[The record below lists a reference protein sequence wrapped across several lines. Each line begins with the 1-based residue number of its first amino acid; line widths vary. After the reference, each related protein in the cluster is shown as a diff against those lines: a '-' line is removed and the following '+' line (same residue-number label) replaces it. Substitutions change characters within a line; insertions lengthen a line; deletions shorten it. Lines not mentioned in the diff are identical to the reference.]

1 MVTYQVTQNAE
12 KDWVQPMLIP
22 YIFFFSTACLA
33 SLFSLG
39 IKLQMLYS
47 SIRKRHRRKS
57 SDKEHALEVKWNE
70 SRSKLKR
77 LLGT

>member
-47 SIRKRHRRKS
+47 SIRKRHTRKS
-57 SDKEHALEVKWNE
+57 EHALEVKWNA